1 MGAIVPATGAT
12 GMAPIAAVGGKA
24 NSPVGKGLAA
34 LILLAVCVLSASVRL
49 FSVIKYESVIH
60 EFDPYFNYRVT
71 VFLTK
76 EGFYNLW
83 NWFDDKT
90 WYPLGRVIGG
100 TVYPGIIFTA
110 GIMWNFL
117 QKINV
122 PIHVQEVCV
131 FTAPLFSAFCA
142 LATFFF
148 MREVKGP
155 GAGLASAA
163 FVGIV
168 PSYISRSV
176 AGSYDNEGVAIFALM
191 FVFFFYVKALN
202 TGSLAWTTCTGI
214 AYWYMVAS
222 WGGYS
227 FVINIIP
234 IHTLACIVTGRLSG
248 RLYVAFAP
256 FIVMGTLEAAS
267 IPVVG
272 FNAVLTSEHFGAF
285 FTFAVLHA
293 ALAIRY
299 IKGMLSPSMYSRAKA
314 ALLSLLV
321 VSGAAVA
328 TAVVGYVMASPT
340 FGWTGRSLSLL
351 DPTYA
356 SKYIPIIAS
365 VSEHQ
370 PPAWPSYFT
379 DLNFM
384 VLLMPAGIIACFRPL
399 TDASLFL
406 VLYGAAAVYFSG
418 VMVRLMLVLA
428 PAACCLA
435 GAGLDSLLS
444 LCLASLRAPQG
455 ADGGAV
461 GGGTSAGSVQP
472 PKTGA
477 QAALEAR
484 GKRAGKP
491 QKPVKGGAGGGGGLL
506 AGAKGLVSSRPRLLP
521 KEVAALTTV
530 GLLLGLI
537 GYTVHCVWV
546 SADMYSAPSIVL
558 QTRRGDGSMHVFDD
572 FREAYS
578 WLRHN
583 TPEDAKVASWWDY
596 GYQTTAMANRT
607 VIVDNNTWNNTH
619 IATVGRAMASPE
631 RKAWRILRSL
641 DVDYVFVLFGGY
653 IGYPSDDINKFLWMV
668 RIGGGEFPEIK
679 ERDYIG
685 DGSYRVD
692 NKVTKTM
699 SDSLMYRLTYYR
711 FADASAAAIGQRG
724 YDRVRNCQI
733 GLMDYKLKYFEEVYT
748 SEHWMMRVYR
758 VLPPAPRE
766 GRLRNPRRA
775 RGARRSTSALGS
787 KRRTDSGRPA

>member
-1 MGAIVPATGAT
+1 M
-12 GMAPIAAVGGKA
+12 IAAA
-24 NSPVGKGLAA
+24 T
-34 LILLAVCVLSASVRL
+34 LLLVCIMSASVRL

-71 VFLTK
+71 AFLTR
-76 EGFYNLW
+76 EGFTNLW
-83 NWFDDKT
+83 NWFDEHT

-110 GIMWNFL
+110 GTMWNFL
-117 QKINV
+117 QAINLPV
-122 PIHVQEVCV
+122 HVQEVCV

-142 LATFFF
+142 LATYFFVNEI
-148 MREVKGP
+148 RGP
-155 GAGLASAA
+155 GAGLSSAA

-202 TGSLAWTTCTGI
+202 TGSLAWSTCTGL

-234 IHTLACIVTGRLSG
+234 IHVLVCIFTGRLSS
-248 RLYVAFAP
+248 RLYIAFAP
-256 FIVMGTLEAAS
+256 FIIMGTLEAAS

-285 FTFAVLHA
+285 LAFGVLHA
-293 ALAIRY
+293 ALAIGY
-299 IKGMLSPSMYSRAKA
+299 IKNMLSPRMYAKA
-314 ALLSLLV
+314 KATLLVSLLV
-321 VSGAAVA
+321 ATAAVVVA
-328 TAVVGYVMASPT
+328 IVGYVMASPT

-379 DLNFM
+379 DLNLL
-384 VLLMPAGIIACFRPL
+384 VLLAPAGIIACFKPL

-406 VLYGAAAVYFSG
+406 LLYGLAAVYFSG

-435 GAGLDSLLS
+435 GIGADALLS
-444 LCLASLRAPQG
+444 LCLASLKAPDTDEPVRAPAVAG
-455 ADGGAV
+455 AAATAPEDR
-461 GGGTSAGSVQP
+461 SARRQKQRRPS
-472 PKTGA
+472 A
-477 QAALEAR
+477 QAAGSGILP
-484 GKRAGKP
+484 K
-491 QKPVKGGAGGGGGLL
+491 GLL
-506 AGAKGLVSSRPRLLP
+506 SSTPRLLP
-521 KEVAALTTV
+521 KEIAGAATL
-530 GLLLGLI
+530 GLLAALI

-546 SADMYSAPSIVL
+546 SAEMYSAPSIVL
-558 QTRRGDGSMHVFDD
+558 QTRRPDGSFHVFDD
-572 FREAYS
+572 FRESYS

-619 IATVGRAMASPE
+619 IATVGRAMSSPE
-631 RKAWRILRSL
+631 RKAWKIFRSL
-641 DVDYVFVLFGGY
+641 DVDYVFVLFGGF

-668 RIGGGEFPEIK
+668 RIGGGVFPDIK
-679 ERDYIG
+679 EKDYIG
-685 DGSYRVD
+685 EGSYRID
-692 NKVTKTM
+692 EKVTKTM
-699 SDSLMYRLTYYR
+699 SDSLMYRLTYYNY
-711 FADASAAAIGQRG
+711 ADASTVMTGQRG
-724 YDRVRNCQI
+724 YDRVRQTKI
-733 GLMDYKLKYFEEVYT
+733 GLMDFKLKYFEEVFT
-748 SEHWMMRVYR
+748 SEHWMMRIYR
-758 VLPPAPRE
+758 VLPPPERE
-766 GRLRNPRRA
+766 SRQRNPRRSRAA
-775 RGARRSTSALGS
+775 RKANAARMSRRRKPSGAPSS
-787 KRRTDSGRPA
+787 